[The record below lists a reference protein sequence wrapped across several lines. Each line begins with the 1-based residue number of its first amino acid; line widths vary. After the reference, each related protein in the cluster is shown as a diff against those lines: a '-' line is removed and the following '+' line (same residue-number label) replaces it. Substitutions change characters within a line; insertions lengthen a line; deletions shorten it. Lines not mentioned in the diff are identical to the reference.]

1 MSHEVSTYNNFLE
14 DPSLHQIAIKQQ
26 SCICPIA
33 VTCIKLLVP
42 DIKKD
47 KDKDK
52 DKEKDKD
59 KDKDKDKGK
68 DKGKGKVKVKV
79 KGRDKDTQITH
90 HRLGKRPHS
99 FSSAKNVNRT
109 TVQPKS
115 QLLVRC
121 NHGGDRAT
129 MIVKP

>member
-52 DKEKDKD
+52 DK
-59 KDKDKDKGK
+59 DKGK

-90 HRLGKRPHS
+90 HRLGKRPQS

-129 MIVKP
+129 IMVKP